1 MSKDPIISGSVSWH
15 TGAGS
20 PLETYTGWL
29 NLPKKAVPLPKDLG
43 EGFYEALSPKPGMGI
58 VRGSHKFAPQQSGQL
73 IHVGETNLKLPE
85 PSTVIQSAAAGRAI
99 VKDRILQKEYMLTNQ
114 QSIIQNL
121 EDVNFSRV
129 HDTSLANDFYYLVLT
144 RSTLYDLL
152 GEGSAEKFLLAQRLC
167 AAPSASLLKPPHGIS
182 SILHSCMKNQ
192 LTGDFRQLY
201 AQGAILEYLSLL
213 SNFILGGDE
222 TRNSSRKTKLVR
234 QLHDELMSMH
244 DDVPNLIDLSEKYG
258 LSARTLNEAFKKE
271 YGKSIYAYVK
281 DQRLAK
287 AHNIILE
294 TNTPIKV
301 VAAEH
306 GYAHVTNF
314 MLAFKKKYGYSAGS
328 LRR

>member
-1 MSKDPIISGSVSWH
+1 MSNDQIVSGSVSWH
-15 TGAGS
+15 TNAGN
-20 PLETYTGWL
+20 PLETYSGWL
-29 NLPKKAVPLPKDLG
+29 NLPKKPVPLPRDLG

-99 VKDRILQKEYMLTNQ
+99 VKDRVLEKDYTLSSR

-121 EDVNFSRV
+121 EDVNFSRI
-129 HDTSLANDFYYLVLT
+129 HDTTLANDFYYLVLT

-152 GEGSAEKFLLAQRLC
+152 GEGSAEKFLLAQRLSTT
-167 AAPSASLLKPPHGIS
+167 PSASPLNIPHGIS
-182 SILHSCMKNQ
+182 NILHSCMKNE
-192 LTGDFRQLY
+192 LTGDFRKLY

-213 SNFILGGDE
+213 TNFVLGGDE
-222 TRNSSRKTKLVR
+222 TRSSSHKTKLVR
-234 QLHDELMSMH
+234 QLHEELMSLRG
-244 DDVPNLIDLSEKYG
+244 DVPNLIDLSERYG

-287 AHNIILE
+287 AHDIILE